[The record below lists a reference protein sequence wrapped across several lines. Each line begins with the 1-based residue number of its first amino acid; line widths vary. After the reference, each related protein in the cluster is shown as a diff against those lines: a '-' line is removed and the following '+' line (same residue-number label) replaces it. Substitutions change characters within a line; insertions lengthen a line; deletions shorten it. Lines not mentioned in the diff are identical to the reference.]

1 MIRNATGRILIVSF
15 SEMYDNSI
23 YYLHSTKSS
32 DIIVS
37 SKDNIVLPPVLD
49 NTSDTGDTSIKDIL
63 VIGSYFAIFAM
74 IATILPLSYF
84 LTLKVY
90 NYVY

>member
-1 MIRNATGRILIVSF
+1 
-15 SEMYDNSI
+15 MYDNSI
-23 YYLHSTKSS
+23 YYLHSTKRS
-32 DIIVS
+32 DITAS
-37 SKDNIVLPPVLD
+37 SKDNIVFRQVMD
-49 NTSDTGDTSIKDIL
+49 NTSLSDDGDTNIKDIL

-74 IATILPLSYF
+74 IATLLPLSYF